1 MSDQGLVWL
10 SSGVKEPAGLTRNR
24 GKNIP
29 QTLTNFPGTFVCLGT
44 KPALHF
50 SVNSRRSLLGTKV
63 GLFVLILSL
72 GFSTIVEAA
81 DLEVEFS
88 LLGDTAHFEFVGR
101 DHWTYDLKKKS
112 EKGQGWFEVRVPRL
126 SDGAVAKLK
135 AFKGGPIRSVD
146 IERNGPDQ
154 TDLLRLKLV
163 IDNTES
169 FDYLTDQPSRLIV
182 DLYPKKEKMNVKKTL
197 NKEDSS
203 EEPSDEVASVLP
215 SKKNSK
221 SRQPA
226 TTDILIVKNDTL
238 EDLKKA
244 PVTKGETK
252 EAGIFDGGDPNFGRF
267 SIQDYEV
274 REESIIQSQEK
285 DYIDFPMLHI
295 VPEELQVLDA
305 KRPVYEIEPSQ
316 STDPQENDE
325 NKMARLLLT
334 LFNNKR
340 YHVFLKTVDWFFEKY
355 PKSKYEE
362 IVRFM
367 WADTNYALYEETK
380 NVKQFDLAL
389 FRYQEALQKFPNSA
403 LAERTMMLMGYSS
416 LDRGDYLG
424 TLRMFQQHISK
435 RPSSGNRDLARFA
448 IAEAF
453 LKLNQFDEALKTYEE
468 IEKDA
473 KRPDDRVRA
482 AYLKGDVYFQK
493 KEDDK
498 AIAAYSAARKKYP
511 EEEKEYPNAL
521 YNQAAGSFRKK
532 DYRQSLSEFKDFLK
546 KFPAHPYA
554 GFAMTRVGELLDILG
569 ADSSRVMGAYLETYF
584 RYGDSPSAL
593 VAKLRLLGAR
603 MKGMKPGEVDK
614 TVSDI
619 MDLAKKSQLS
629 KIDQFATLLVGDGYT
644 SRGQYDKAINLLV
657 KFYQDHVTSADTAR
671 LQSKIVLNINEK
683 IKDQVQNGKFID
695 ALKTHKKY
703 SDPWLKTSDRID
715 TKFWVGRA
723 FEQAGVFGESEKL
736 YRDALN
742 KIYAL
747 NGTKAGKERNIFE
760 KLPSTDEIHLR
771 LGSVDF
777 QQGHWNQ
784 AYDQLKNIQKP
795 ELLSG
800 KDQIERVQMG
810 AALLEK
816 RGEPDV
822 ALRYLAELIKTWK
835 GIPALVASPY
845 FDAGEI
851 ELRQGKK
858 DDALKSYQRVDELMK
873 DSGLV
878 NPVIHAKALERIAQ
892 VYLDEKKMDKALPA
906 LEKLL
911 KTYEK
916 TRPLASWRYKMG
928 QIYFDKGEVQ
938 KASEVWKDLK
948 TDKTD
953 FWYKLAQEQLK
964 GSEWNGD
971 YKKYIQRIPAMS
983 EKE

>member
-1 MSDQGLVWL
+1 M
-10 SSGVKEPAGLTRNR
+10 
-24 GKNIP
+24 
-29 QTLTNFPGTFVCLGT
+29 
-44 KPALHF
+44 
-50 SVNSRRSLLGTKV
+50 GTKV
-63 GLFVLILSL
+63 GLFILVLSL
-72 GFSTIVEAA
+72 GFATIVQAA

-101 DHWTYDLKKKS
+101 DHWSYDLQKKS

-126 SDGAVAKLK
+126 SDAAIAKLK
-135 AFKGGPIRSVD
+135 SFKGGPIRG
-146 IERNGPDQ
+146 IEVVRNGPDA
-154 TDLLRLKLV
+154 TDLLKVKLV

-182 DLYPKKEKMNVKKTL
+182 DLYPKKTKVVQKKKTP
-197 NKEDSS
+197 S
-203 EEPSDEVASVLP
+203 EKSEEVASEEAATELP
-215 SKKNSK
+215 KKARK
-221 SRQPA
+221 PA
-226 TTDILIVKNDTL
+226 TTDILIVKNDTM
-238 EDLKKA
+238 EDLAKSSSA
-244 PVTKGETK
+244 SAAKGEVK
-252 EAGIFDGGDPNFGRF
+252 EAGIFDGGDPHFNRF

-305 KRPVYEIEPSQ
+305 KRPVYEIEASK
-316 STDPQENDE
+316 STDPKELDE

-334 LFNNKR
+334 LFKNKR

-355 PKSKYEE
+355 PKSQYEE

-380 NVKQFDLAL
+380 NVKQFDMAL
-389 FRYQEALQKFPNSA
+389 FRYQEALQKFPQSP

-435 RPSSGNRDLARFA
+435 RPASGNKDLARFA

-453 LKLNQFDEALKTYEE
+453 LKLNQFNEAVKTYED

-473 KRPDDRVRA
+473 KRPEDRIRA
-482 AYLKGDVYFQK
+482 AYLKGDVYFQQK
-493 KEDDK
+493 DDAK
-498 AIAAYSAARKKYP
+498 AISTYLGARKKYP
-511 EEEKEYPNAL
+511 EEEKDYPNAL

-532 DYRQSLSEFKDFLK
+532 DYRQSLSEFKEFLK
-546 KFPAHPYA
+546 KFPSHPYA
-554 GFAMTRVGELLDILG
+554 GYAMTRVGELLDILG

-584 RYGDSPSAL
+584 RYGDSPSAM

-619 MDLAKKSQLS
+619 MDLAKKSQLA
-629 KIDQFATLLVGDGYT
+629 KMDQFATLLVSDGYT

-683 IKDQVQNGKFID
+683 IKDQVQNGKFIE
-695 ALKTHKKY
+695 ALKTHKKF

-723 FEQAGVFGESEKL
+723 FEQAGVFNESEKL

-747 NGTKAGKERNIFE
+747 NGTKDGKERNIFE

-816 RGEPDV
+816 RGEPEV

-858 DDALKSYQRVDELMK
+858 DDALHSFQRVDELMK

-878 NPVIHAKALERIAQ
+878 NPVLHAKSLEKIAQ
-892 VYLDEKKMDKALPA
+892 IYLEEKKIDKALPA

-948 TDKTD
+948 NDKAD

-983 EKE
+983 EKD